1 MEKNFYWPPKIKELG
16 DIVKEYI
23 DTGKPLSIAD
33 DGGIYKELEESFSKL
48 HNRKYGLLVSSG
60 TMALYSAFFA
70 LDILPG
76 DEIICTVYSYH
87 ATITPAL
94 HLGAK
99 IIFCDVEEDTGNIDC
114 TKIEKLITPKTKLIV
129 TNDQWGHPCDKDK
142 ILEICKKYSLKY
154 LEDCSHAHFSEYKGK
169 YTGTFGDVACWSLQ
183 GNKLLSGGEGG
194 ILLTDNQEIYEKAVL
209 LGHNLKRPAK
219 SVRSIKYKPLE
230 RTGYGLKL
238 RMHPLAAVIVMHQL
252 KNYCFKWIEKRKKTL
267 NYFEKRLQ
275 EETFLNKMPKRNYVT
290 SMGAWYGFKPW
301 ANFKELGIDRI
312 DFVKWMKKRGFQI
325 DIPKSD
331 LISNYQLF
339 TNKDFKIGYFENT
352 IENSEFTQ
360 AKKYHE
366 RIVSLP
372 TFTFEEYK
380 IIDKYIDYIKEY
392 GEKNN
397 VRNNKR

>member
-1 MEKNFYWPPKIKELG
+1 
-16 DIVKEYI
+16 
-23 DTGKPLSIAD
+23 
-33 DGGIYKELEESFSKL
+33 
-48 HNRKYGLLVSSG
+48 
-60 TMALYSAFFA
+60 
-70 LDILPG
+70 
-76 DEIICTVYSYH
+76 
-87 ATITPAL
+87 
-94 HLGAK
+94 
-99 IIFCDVEEDTGNIDC
+99 
-114 TKIEKLITPKTKLIV
+114 
-129 TNDQWGHPCDKDK
+129 
-142 ILEICKKYSLKY
+142 
-154 LEDCSHAHFSEYKGK
+154 
-169 YTGTFGDVACWSLQ
+169 
-183 GNKLLSGGEGG
+183 
-194 ILLTDNQEIYEKAVL
+194 
-209 LGHNLKRPAK
+209 
-219 SVRSIKYKPLE
+219 
-230 RTGYGLKL
+230 
-238 RMHPLAAVIVMHQL
+238 
-252 KNYCFKWIEKRKKTL
+252 
-267 NYFEKRLQ
+267 
-275 EETFLNKMPKRNYVT
+275 MPKRNYVT